1 MHDRASQRD
10 CGAQKGNKNNEQKIK
25 TQRYEEKII
34 KAHSTALCG
43 GH

>member
-1 MHDRASQRD
+1 MHDIHSQRLRH
-10 CGAQKGNKNNEQKIK
+10 AKGGSKNNEQKIK

-34 KAHSTALCG
+34 KVNSTAICG